1 MPPTEVEA
9 HGEHAH
15 GADRDEDESGCTTN
29 SGRFAPMCV
38 ATLDPVVQPSL
49 GVSSGEL
56 IAPLPEWS

>member
-38 ATLDPVVQPSL
+38 QRWTRLYNPASACLR
-49 GVSSGEL
+49 EL
-56 IAPLPEWS
+56 LAPLEWS